1 MIDVSELNPI
11 ARIAIACFQDAGFDE
26 PYIHGK
32 VEQLSELDKWETI
45 FWATHQLDKKN
56 RARFA
61 QKVGVPIESLI
72 TTFET
77 IREIEFKG

>member
-11 ARIAIACFQDAGFDE
+11 ARLAITCFQDAGFDE
-26 PYIHGK
+26 SYIQGK
-32 VEQLSELDKWETI
+32 VEQLSELDRWETI
-45 FWATHQLDKKN
+45 FWATHQLDTEN

-61 QKVGVPIESLI
+61 QKVGVPLDNLI

-77 IREIEFKG
+77 IREIQFKA